1 MGLRSER
8 TLIGVLVVLATLSLV
23 VAGGAGVYA
32 ATHREDAANDDLRQE
47 LVYLREANE
56 KLFAELVTATRARN
70 QAMQAS
76 DRLRRQLGAN
86 ERELR
91 RTRASL
97 AAARRTIRAQ
107 ARAARARSRAE
118 APGRRG
124 LTSGR

>member
-76 DRLRRQLGAN
+76 DRLRRRLGAN

-118 APGRRG
+118 APGRG

>member
-1 MGLRSER
+1 VGLRSER

-76 DRLRRQLGAN
+76 DRLRRRLGAN

-107 ARAARARSRAE
+107 ARAARARARAE
-118 APGRRG
+118 APGRG